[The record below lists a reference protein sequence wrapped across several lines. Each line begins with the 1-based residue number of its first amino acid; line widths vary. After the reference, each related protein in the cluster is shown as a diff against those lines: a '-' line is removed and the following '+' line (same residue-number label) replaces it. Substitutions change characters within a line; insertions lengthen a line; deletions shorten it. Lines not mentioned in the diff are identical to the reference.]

1 MTTKRDELDVM
12 AGEYLLGLLSD
23 MDRSLFEAALMH
35 NEDARKA
42 LRSTRERFSELDTTA
57 HVADVPHGLWARIEG
72 ELDKRP
78 EAGPITAVSSGLRPT
93 LGLKFWHG
101 FTAAAVAA
109 VALVAAGLG
118 AFWMM
123 YTPAQPQLIVVLLDA
138 QAQPGAIVEAYASE
152 RVRVVP
158 LTRFNIPEGKVL
170 QVWTLPSP
178 ATGPVSLGLLEGAR
192 ATTLTGIDL
201 PSPQPEQLYEIT
213 LEQAGGSPTG
223 RPTGPIVAKGF
234 ARAPQI

>member
-1 MTTKRDELDVM
+1 MTARENLEIE
-12 AGEYLLGLLSD
+12 AGEYVLGLMEGAESAAFE
-23 MDRSLFEAALMH
+23 DRLRTEPELRAALI
-35 NEDARKA
+35 AVK
-42 LRSTRERFSELDTTA
+42 ERFHELDLTA
-57 HVADVPHGLWARIEG
+57 PQSRPPAALWARIE
-72 ELDKRP
+72 ERLDAP
-78 EAGPITAVSSGLRPT
+78 VSNVVPLRPRRNLRST
-93 LGLKFWHG
+93 PGWGFWSG
-101 FTAAAVAA
+101 AA
-109 VALVAAGLG
+109 AAGLAAIAG
-118 AFWMM
+118 FGLLWAM
-123 YTPAQPQLIVVLLDA
+123 YAPAQPQLIVVLLDA

-158 LTRFNIPEGKVL
+158 LARFDIPEGKVL

-192 ATTLTGIDL
+192 ATTLTGLNL

>member
-1 MTTKRDELDVM
+1 MTAREQLEIE
-12 AGEYLLGLLSD
+12 AGEYVLGL
-23 MDRSLFEAALMH
+23 MEAAESTAF
-35 NEDARKA
+35 EDRLQTDPELRAA
-42 LRSTRERFSELDTTA
+42 LIAARERFHELDMTA
-57 HVADVPHGLWARIEG
+57 PVAPAPHALWTRIEERLDVP
-72 ELDKRP
+72 
-78 EAGPITAVSSGLRPT
+78 VSNVVPLRPRNNASSAP
-93 LGLKFWHG
+93 GWGFWSG
-101 FTAAAVAA
+101 VA
-109 VALVAAGLG
+109 AAGLAAIFG
-118 AFWMM
+118 LGLFWMT
-123 YTPAQPQLIVVLLDA
+123 YAPVQPQLIVVLLDA
-138 QAQPGAIVEAYASE
+138 QAQPGAIVEAYAGE

-158 LTRFNIPEGKVL
+158 LARFDIPEGKVL

-192 ATTLTGIDL
+192 ATTLTGPDL

>member
-1 MTTKRDELDVM
+1 MTVREHLEIE
-12 AGEYLLGLLSD
+12 AGEYVLGLMEAAESTAFEDRLQTDPELRAALIAVKERFHELDMTAPAPPAPGALWVRIEERLDVPVSKVVPLRPRASAPSGQGLGFWSGAAAAGFGAIVGLGLL
-23 MDRSLFEAALMH
+23 
-35 NEDARKA
+35 
-42 LRSTRERFSELDTTA
+42 
-57 HVADVPHGLWARIEG
+57 
-72 ELDKRP
+72 
-78 EAGPITAVSSGLRPT
+78 
-93 LGLKFWHG
+93 
-101 FTAAAVAA
+101 
-109 VALVAAGLG
+109 
-118 AFWMM
+118 WMM
-123 YTPAQPQLIVVLLDA
+123 YAPAQPQLIVVLLDA
-138 QAQPGAIVEAYASE
+138 QAQPGAIVEAYAGE

-158 LTRFNIPEGKVL
+158 LARFDIPEGKVL

-192 ATTLTGIDL
+192 ATTLTGPDL

>member
-1 MTTKRDELDVM
+1 MNAREHLEIE
-12 AGEYLLGLLSD
+12 AGEYVLGLMEGAESAAFE
-23 MDRSLFEAALMH
+23 DRLRTDPDLRAALI
-35 NEDARKA
+35 AVK
-42 LRSTRERFSELDTTA
+42 ERFHELDMTA
-57 HVADVPHGLWARIEG
+57 PATPAPAALWSRIEERLDVP
-72 ELDKRP
+72 
-78 EAGPITAVSSGLRPT
+78 VSNVVPLRPRT
-93 LGLKFWHG
+93 GAPSGQGWGFWSG
-101 FTAAAVAA
+101 VA
-109 VALVAAGLG
+109 AAGLG
-118 AFWMM
+118 AMIGLGLLWIV
-123 YTPAQPQLIVVLLDA
+123 YAPAQPQLIVVLLDA

-158 LTRFNIPEGKVL
+158 LTQFNIPEGKVL

-223 RPTGPIVAKGF
+223 RPTGPILAKGF